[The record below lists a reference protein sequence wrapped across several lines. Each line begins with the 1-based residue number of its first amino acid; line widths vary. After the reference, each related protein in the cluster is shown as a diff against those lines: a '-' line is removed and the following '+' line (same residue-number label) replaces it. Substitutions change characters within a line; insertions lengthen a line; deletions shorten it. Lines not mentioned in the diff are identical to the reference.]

1 MKHSKRFKELKE
13 KIEELY
19 DISGAIKFIKE
30 SSNTKLDETIE
41 IAVKLGIDPKKEHV
55 RGASSLPHGTGKM
68 KRVLVFAEGAKA
80 KEAQDAGAD
89 FVGSDDYLKKIEG
102 GWLDFDA
109 IVATPEL
116 MPKISKFGKLLGPRG
131 LMPNPKTGTLTDDV
145 SKAVQEVKAGK
156 VEFKMDKGGCLHS
169 PVGKVSFT
177 EKKLQENIAQFL
189 KSVWSAKPASAKVKN
204 YLKTVHLSS
213 TMGPG
218 LKLDPKSI
226 DQSLT
231 S

>member
-1 MKHSKRFKELKE
+1 MKHSKRFREVKE
-13 KIEELY
+13 KIKELY

-30 SSNTKLDETIE
+30 NSNTKFDETIE

-55 RGASSLPHGTGKM
+55 RGASSLPYGTGKT
-68 KRVLVFAEGAKA
+68 KRVLVFAEDAKV

-89 FVGSDDYLKKIEG
+89 FVGSDEYLKKIEG

-116 MPKISKFGKLLGPRG
+116 MPKISKLGKLLGPRG
-131 LMPNPKTGTLTDDV
+131 LMPNPKTGTLTADV
-145 SKAVQEVKAGK
+145 GKAVQEVKAGK

-169 PVGKVSFT
+169 PVGKVSFS
-177 EKKLQENIAQFL
+177 EDKLQENINQFL
-189 KSVWSAKPASAKVKN
+189 KSVWSAKPSTTKVKN
-204 YLKTVHLSS
+204 YLKTVYLSS

-226 DQSLT
+226 DQTLKS
-231 S
+231 

>member
-1 MKHSKRFKELKE
+1 MKHSKRFKKFKE

-19 DISGAIKFIKE
+19 DIPSAIKFIKE
-30 SSNTKLDETIE
+30 SSTSKFDETIE

-55 RGASSLPHGTGKM
+55 RGASSLPHGTGKT

-169 PVGKVSFT
+169 PVGKVSFP
-177 EKKLQENIAQFL
+177 ENKLQENIAQFL

-204 YLKTVHLSS
+204 YLKTVYLSS

-231 S
+231 N